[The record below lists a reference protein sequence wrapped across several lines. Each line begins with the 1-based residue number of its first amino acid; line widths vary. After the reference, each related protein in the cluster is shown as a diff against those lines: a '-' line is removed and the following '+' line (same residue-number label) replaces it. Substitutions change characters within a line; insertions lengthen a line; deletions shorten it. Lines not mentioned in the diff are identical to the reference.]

1 MRNTAI
7 AWLVFLASCQSAE
20 TENEKSGVTETDTT
34 MTSTTATSDTAV
46 NALTAAEKADGFE
59 LLFDGNSIGG
69 WHVFNKKSDGSAWK
83 VQDGTIHLDNAV
95 MKEWQTVGGGDL
107 ISEKEYGNFHLK
119 LDWKVDT
126 AGNSGI
132 ILFVKE
138 EPKYEHSWHTGPE
151 MQVLDNERHPDSKI
165 IKHRAGDLYDLI
177 TSSPETVKP
186 ALEWNHVEIISKDG
200 NLEFYLN
207 GSKVLQTTLWD
218 DAWKKLLA
226 GSKFKDMPD
235 FGRFKSGHIGLQDH
249 GNKVWYRN
257 IKIKSL

>member
-7 AWLVFLASCQSAE
+7 ACLFLIASCQSAE
-20 TENEKSGVTETDTT
+20 TKKEESSAKEADT
-34 MTSTTATSDTAV
+34 MTQSNPASTDSSV
-46 NALTAAEKADGFE
+46 NKLTDAEKKDGFE
-59 LLFDGNSIGG
+59 LLFDGKSIGG

-83 VQDGTIHLDNAV
+83 VEDGTIHLDNAN

-151 MQVLDNERHPDSKI
+151 K
-165 IKHRAGDLYDLI
+165 
-177 TSSPETVKP
+177 
-186 ALEWNHVEIISKDG
+186 
-200 NLEFYLN
+200 
-207 GSKVLQTTLWD
+207 
-218 DAWKKLLA
+218 
-226 GSKFKDMPD
+226 
-235 FGRFKSGHIGLQDH
+235 
-249 GNKVWYRN
+249 
-257 IKIKSL
+257 